1 MVSCWDTG
9 VLLCALLG
17 GLLLTGSTSG
27 SNLKSP
33 ELSLNDTQHVIQVGK
48 KLSIKCRGKA
58 DHSWSLP
65 ETVSKESK
73 RLNITK
79 YACGKGGKQ
88 FCSTLTLTT
97 AEANDTGFYSCK
109 YLSSTS
115 KNKLTESTIYIF
127 INDTSRPF
135 LEMHSE
141 LPEPIHMTEGRALV
155 IPCRV
160 SSPDIVVT
168 LKKVPFQILIP
179 DGERIIW
186 DSRKGFLISNAT
198 YKEIGLL
205 TCEATVNGH
214 LYQTHYL
221 TYRQS
226 TTILDVQ
233 MSTPGPVKLLR
244 GQTLTLNCTVTASFN
259 TRVQINWTYPGE
271 TNKSASIRRRFD
283 QSNPHYNIFYSVLTI
298 NKVQSKDSG
307 IYACHVTSGPSF
319 RSANTSVRVY
329 DEPFISMKHRKQPV
343 LETVAGKKS
352 YRLAMKVRA
361 FPPPEVAWLKD
372 GLPLTEKSARY
383 FVHAY
388 SLIIKDV
395 AAEDTGNYTVLLNIN
410 QSNVVK
416 NLTTTLIVNVKP
428 QIYEKA
434 VSPFPEP
441 ILYPL
446 GSRQILTCTV
456 YGIPQPTIKWLWRPC
471 NHNHSKARY
480 DFCSNNEESYI
491 LDPDS
496 IIGNRIESITQRMAI
511 IEGKNKT
518 ASSLVVADSRISGI
532 YTCMAS
538 NKVGTVERNIKF
550 YITDVPNG
558 FHVHLEK
565 MPTKGEDLKLSCTV
579 SKFLYRDITWLQL
592 RTANNR
598 SAHHRIRRQKTAV
611 TTEHSVTLHL
621 LIKNVSLD
629 DSGTYACRARNIFT
643 GEDTLQKKEVT
654 VRGEHCNKKA
664 AFSRISKFKS
674 TRNDCT
680 TQSNVK
686 H

>member
-654 VRGEHCNKKA
+654 VREEMLLPK
-664 AFSRISKFKS
+664 
-674 TRNDCT
+674 
-680 TQSNVK
+680 
-686 H
+686 